1 MSHCHD
7 EHESHEHEDEHNHD
21 GPDRGTET
29 SLYSR
34 IDRENVRCLNESSPG
49 LGKNV
54 IKPWHERNDTTKAS
68 VDSVH
73 PIFPNNIHI
82 CNSFTGSVKLK
93 SISIKSGPGNSC
105 PSKMKA
111 YINRED
117 IDFDTV
123 DSYTATQEWELISS
137 PDNIEYVTRMTKMY
151 NVRNLTLYFPEN
163 FGDDIT
169 RIFYIGLKGEWTETI
184 KIQLRMKEFTTPSI
198 EIGDLRHGELFKRP
212 FGTVARKITLRT
224 IITHVLIRKII
235 NLFLEKIPKGPFFED
250 LFFLV

>member
-49 LGKNV
+49 LGKNFV
-54 IKPWHERNDTTKAS
+54 ESD
-68 VDSVH
+68 VDEQLILFI
-73 PIFPNNIHI
+73 P
-82 CNSFTGSVKLK
+82 FTGSVKLK

-169 RIFYIGLKGEWTETI
+169 RIFYIGLKGEWTEI
-184 KIQLRMKEFTTPSI
+184 KSDQ
-198 EIGDLRHGELFKRP
+198 
-212 FGTVARKITLRT
+212 
-224 IITHVLIRKII
+224 IITIYESTPNPADHKNPTEDERIHHTI
-235 NLFLEKIPKGPFFED
+235 N
-250 LFFLV
+250 